1 MGSPDKVAFSHG
13 SVPVHW
19 GRAPPHRSHLLPRPA
34 RSGPVN
40 WLAVVVI
47 GAAVGFLGGVF
58 GKGGAAVATPLLAA
72 FGVPPFIAV
81 AAPLP
86 ATMPSTA
93 MASWAYW
100 RHRLVDPTVV
110 AWSLAIGVPAN
121 VAGALASGGST
132 ATCRRG
138 DRCVVAALGLR
149 FLLARHR
156 ARRGADDAGA
166 VPAAHGGGG
175 RRYRVQRR
183 PARQQRRLPAGAA
196 VRGGAAPPAKQAF
209 ACSLAVSFVL
219 AVPGTLV
226 HAALGHIDWRVV
238 LVFGVASV
246 PLSYV
251 GARLAIRSERSPGAG
266 LRRRTAGARGD
277 PVRGALTARGTV
289 RGPVALATDRRTG
302 S

>member
-1 MGSPDKVAFSHG
+1 
-13 SVPVHW
+13 
-19 GRAPPHRSHLLPRPA
+19 
-34 RSGPVN
+34 VN
-40 WLAVVVI
+40 WLAVAAI

-72 FGVPPFIAV
+72 VGVPPFIAV

-93 MASWAYW
+93 VASWAYW

-110 AWSLAIGVPAN
+110 AWSLAVGVPAT
-121 VAGALASGGST
+121 VAGAVASGWVDGHLLVVIT
-132 ATCRRG
+132 
-138 DRCVVAALGLR
+138 DVVVAALGLR

-156 ARRGADDAGA
+156 PEAVEDDVELSRLRMVAVAAVTGFSAGLLANSGGFLLAPLYVA
-166 VPAAHGGGG
+166 VL
-175 RRYRVQRR
+175 
-183 PARQQRRLPAGAA
+183 RLPL
-196 VRGGAAPPAKQAF
+196 KQAF

-238 LVFGVASV
+238 VVFGAASV

-251 GARLAIRSERSPGAG
+251 GARLAICSDAVRLERVYGAV
-266 LRRRTAGARGD
+266 LLVLGATLFV
-277 PVRGALTARGTV
+277 VR
-289 RGPVALATDRRTG
+289 
-302 S
+302 